1 MLSLWRRH
9 ELKCPHRRKGRAWI
23 KCQCPVWCDG
33 ELDGTRIRK
42 SMETRDW
49 ARAGRKLADLE
60 ERTRGKAEPER
71 RRKAILEAV
80 NIFLA
85 QLSAQPSTNKKYGR
99 ILNFFSAFA
108 SARSLAFVDEWRLDD
123 LDEYRLGRPLCSLSW
138 QKELQFLRTFF
149 EFCMDREWIERNPAK
164 KMKMPPD
171 PKPKPREPYTREEI
185 IKIIAACD
193 AFGKRP
199 YERLRAKAMILLM
212 RYYGL
217 RVSDVATLR
226 HDRIQGSQILLHAL
240 KNGATVWLP
249 LYPDVLRALECVPL
263 PQGVSAE
270 TEYFFWSGAGA
281 RDGHIK
287 TVVRT
292 LQAVFAKSGVAN
304 AHAHRFR
311 HTLATQILVK
321 GGSIEDAAN
330 ILGDS
335 PEIIRKHY
343 MKWSREYQ
351 SRTEAIMARVHGTF
365 TARENFA
372 PVSLVIAANR
382 LVLEEGVEPSCP
394 VKGAGF

>member
-1 MLSLWRRH
+1 
-9 ELKCPHRRKGRAWI
+9 
-23 KCQCPVWCDG
+23 
-33 ELDGTRIRK
+33 
-42 SMETRDW
+42 
-49 ARAGRKLADLE
+49 
-60 ERTRGKAEPER
+60 
-71 RRKAILEAV
+71 
-80 NIFLA
+80 
-85 QLSAQPSTNKKYGR
+85 
-99 ILNFFSAFA
+99 
-108 SARSLAFVDEWRLDD
+108 
-123 LDEYRLGRPLCSLSW
+123 
-138 QKELQFLRTFF
+138 
-149 EFCMDREWIERNPAK
+149 
-164 KMKMPPD
+164 
-171 PKPKPREPYTREEI
+171 
-185 IKIIAACD
+185 
-193 AFGKRP
+193 
-199 YERLRAKAMILLM
+199 MILLM

-217 RVSDVATLR
+217 RISDVATLR
-226 HDRIQGSQILLHAL
+226 RDRIQGSQIMLHAV

-249 LYPDVLRALECVPL
+249 LYSDVLRALECVPL
-263 PQGVSAE
+263 PKGVSAE

-292 LQAVFAKSGVAN
+292 LQAVFVKSGVAN

-311 HTLATQILVK
+311 HTLATEILVK

-351 SRTEAIMARVHGTF
+351 RRTEAIMARVHGTY

-372 PVSLVIAANR
+372 PVNPVIAANT

>member
-9 ELKCPHRRKGRAWI
+9 ESRCPHKSKGRAWT

-33 ELDGTRIRK
+33 EHEGRRIRQ
-42 SMETRDW
+42 SLETRDW

-60 ERTRGKAEPER
+60 FRLERESNGEAAPER
-71 RRKAILEAV
+71 KRKHLVGAIDT
-80 NIFLA
+80 FLA
-85 QLSAQPSTNKKYGR
+85 QRSVEPATIKKYKR
-99 ILNFFSAFA
+99 VLKFFSDFA
-108 SARSLAFVDEWRLDD
+108 SSRGLVFVDEWGLDD
-123 LDEYRLGRPLCSLSW
+123 LDDYRLGRPVCSLTW
-138 QKELQFLRTFF
+138 QKELQLLRTFF
-149 EFCMDREWIERNPAK
+149 EFCADREWIDRNPAK

-171 PKPKPREPYTREEI
+171 PKPKPRDPYTRAEI

-193 AFGKRP
+193 TFGKRP

-212 RYYGL
+212 RYYAL

-226 HDRIQGSQILLHAL
+226 RDRIQGDQILLHAV
-240 KNGATVWLP
+240 KNGATLWLP
-249 LYPDVLRALECVPL
+249 LYADVKRALECVPL
-263 PQGVSAE
+263 PEGASAE
-270 TEYFFWSGAGA
+270 TEYFLWSGLGA

-292 LQAVFAKSGVAN
+292 LKAVFTKSGVTK

-311 HTLATQILVK
+311 HTLATEILVK

-343 MKWSREYQ
+343 MKWSREFQ
-351 SRTEAIMARVHGTF
+351 TRTEAILARVHGTY

-372 PVSLVIAANR
+372 PANPVFAIDT
-382 LVLEEGVEPSCP
+382 LVLEEGVEPS
-394 VKGAGF
+394 